1 MENIKEESVLKTLR
15 EALGLNQSELA
26 NILKMTPS
34 AISKIEKNGKPLSDR
49 ISSQLSKEFGVRE
62 EWLKNKEGKMFA
74 DSSDDDLVAE
84 IAANIINSDDKF
96 MKNVIIAFNK
106 LTEDQRNFL
115 INFMKELD
123 K

>member
-62 EWLKNKEGKMFA
+62 EWLKNKEGKMFT

>member
-1 MENIKEESVLKTLR
+1 MENIKDESVLKTLR

-106 LTEDQRNFL
+106 LTKDQRNFL

>member
-1 MENIKEESVLKTLR
+1 MENIKDESVLKTLR

-34 AISKIEKNGKPLSDR
+34 AISKIEKNGKPLSNR

>member
-1 MENIKEESVLKTLR
+1 
-15 EALGLNQSELA
+15 
-26 NILKMTPS
+26 MTPS

-106 LTEDQRNFL
+106 LTEDQRNF
-115 INFMKELD
+115 
-123 K
+123 

>member
-1 MENIKEESVLKTLR
+1 MENIKDESVLKTLR